1 MKLSDFK
8 FKLPEKFIAQ
18 YPVSPRDKCKL
29 MVVDRKTGDLVD
41 KKFRDIVEHITKKDC
56 LVINETRVFPAR
68 LMARKEKTN
77 AKVEVF
83 LLRELESNLWEVLVK
98 PARKV
103 RIGNRLVVDG
113 VYCDVIDNT
122 VSGGR
127 VVRFNYQNDFHKFI
141 DKIGQCPLPPYIKRQ
156 AEDSDKE
163 NYQTVF
169 ARVRGSVAAP
179 TAGLH
184 FTKEIITKLKRK
196 GVKIAPLVL
205 HVGLGTFRKVQVEDL
220 GRHKMD
226 SEYYEIPEET
236 ARAINKTKDEGGK
249 VIAVGST
256 AIRSIE
262 SAVTSLNRV
271 KPHRGWTDK
280 FIYPPYEFKIVDKL
294 ITNFHTPESTLLML
308 ACAFGGKDNI
318 LKAYK
323 KAMKDNYRFYSF
335 GDAMLIE

>member
-18 YPVSPRDKCKL
+18 YPITHRDKAKM
-29 MVVDRKTGDLVD
+29 MVINRKEGAITD
-41 KKFRDIVEHITKKDC
+41 KIFKDITEHITKKDC

-68 LMARKEKTN
+68 IMARKEKTN

-83 LLRELESNLWEVLVK
+83 LLRELENNLWEVLVK

-113 VYCDVIDNT
+113 VFCDVIDNT

-127 VVRFNYQNDFHKFI
+127 VVRFNYAGDFHKFI
-141 DKIGQCPLPPYIKRQ
+141 DKVGQCPLPPYIKR
-156 AEDSDKE
+156 APEESDKTD
-163 NYQTVF
+163 YQTVF
-169 ARVRGSVAAP
+169 AKTRGSVAAP

-184 FTKEIITKLKRK
+184 FTKELLAKLKRK
-196 GVKIAPLVL
+196 GVTIVPLVL
-205 HVGLGTFRKVQVEDL
+205 HVGLGTFRKVAVEDL

-226 SEYYEIPEET
+226 SEYFEIPEIT
-236 ARAINKTKDEGGK
+236 ARAINQTKDNGGK

-256 AIRSIE
+256 VIRSIE

-294 ITNFHTPESTLLML
+294 VTNFHTPESTLLML
-308 ACAFGGKDNI
+308 ACAFADKE
-318 LKAYK
+318 LVFKAYK
-323 KAMKDNYRFYSF
+323 KAMKDGYRFYSF